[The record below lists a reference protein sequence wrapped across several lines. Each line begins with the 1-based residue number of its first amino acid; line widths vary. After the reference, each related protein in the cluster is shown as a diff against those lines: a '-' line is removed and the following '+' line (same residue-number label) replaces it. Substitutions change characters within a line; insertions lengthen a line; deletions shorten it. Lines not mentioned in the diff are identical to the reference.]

1 MQSTQNLDYYDKPLL
16 DLSLICTISCFC
28 FFYVLSLFR
37 YDKRNVQIHID
48 CTKLK
53 YSITC
58 IHLIELNDNVLRP
71 ITITIHTFYHR
82 LTKDRDSESF
92 SEVQDIAV
100 GMGLGPSQFQ
110 DKYHYSHDHDLC
122 KLLATHYNTTNS
134 HTSVLVFFLYKV
146 GSTSFLLMIL
156 LLHIFTCVCRIRFMI
171 YNIVSI
177 QSIFLSFNFKDIS
190 KL

>member
-1 MQSTQNLDYYDKPLL
+1 MWSTTNLDYYDKPLL

-37 YDKRNVQIHID
+37 YDKRNFQIHID

-71 ITITIHTFYHR
+71 ITIKIHTFYHR

-100 GMGLGPSQFQ
+100 GMDLGSSQFQ
-110 DKYHYSHDHDLC
+110 DKYQTSC
-122 KLLATHYNTTNS
+122 HYNTTNS

-156 LLHIFTCVCRIRFMI
+156 LLHIFTCVCRIRFII

-190 KL
+190 IL